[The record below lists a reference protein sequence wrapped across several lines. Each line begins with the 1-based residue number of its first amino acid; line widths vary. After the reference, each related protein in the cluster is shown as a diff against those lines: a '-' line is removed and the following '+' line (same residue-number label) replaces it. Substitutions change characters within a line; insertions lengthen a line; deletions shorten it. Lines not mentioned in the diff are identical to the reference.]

1 MRVWWQLTE
10 QWLKQHWRMSLLA
23 LFLALSTVMAG
34 VGLLAVAGWFLTG
47 AFLAGSTLLFNL
59 FAPSALVRGLSM
71 WRIASRYAE
80 RVVGHQV
87 TLGLQA
93 ELRTQ
98 SFAQL
103 ASYTPAQ
110 LAAFKDGDVVARL
123 LSDIERLDLLFLL
136 IIAPA
141 FTAVIAGGFFSLIMG
156 SYLPAL
162 GWGLLVVLFLASALL
177 PYGLAL
183 RTAAIGEQVQTH
195 NAQLRAFT
203 HEAISAHTDLLVFN
217 QKNQALKQFEEA
229 SSQVAT
235 AQKKM
240 AYAGNNGTLLQQL
253 LMGAWVLAV
262 LWIGVHA
269 TVNQQLSAPVWVAM
283 LLGTMGLFE
292 VIAPLM
298 RGAANLGAVQA
309 AAKRVQHLHLQKPHQ
324 VSSQAIENMPHHG
337 TLSLNDVCLAY
348 DQRTVFDGL
357 SLHLDQG
364 MHIAISGPSG
374 VGKTSLLLAIMQ
386 IQPLQRG
393 RVCYGGIDLANVAPT
408 DLYQQFS
415 FLTQHAPVFMG
426 TIRHNLCLAKPEASD
441 EELWHVLEQVHLAE
455 QIREM
460 GGLHTWVGEGGNTLS
475 TGQIRRLSLARTVL
489 SNASVWLLDEPT
501 SGLDKATAD
510 AWFLNLKKVAQG
522 RTVIIVTHADL
533 PAGVVSH
540 HYTLQKDQLISLK
553 NSWS

>member
-10 QWLKQHWRMSLLA
+10 QWLKQHWRISLLA

-80 RVVGHQV
+80 RVVGHHV

-93 ELRTQ
+93 ELRTR

-110 LAAFKDGDVVARL
+110 LAAYRDGDLVARL
-123 LSDIERLDLLFLL
+123 LNDIERLDLLFLL

-141 FTAVIAGGFFSLIMG
+141 FTAVIAGGFFSLVMG
-156 SYLPAL
+156 SYLPIL
-162 GWGLLVVLFLASALL
+162 GWGLVVVLFLASALL
-177 PYGLAL
+177 PYGLAF
-183 RTAAIGEQVQTH
+183 RTATVGEQVQTH
-195 NAQLRAFT
+195 NAQLRALA
-203 HEAISAHTDLLVFN
+203 HDAIAAHTDLLVFN
-217 QKNQALKQFEEA
+217 QKQQVMTQFNEA
-229 SSQVAT
+229 GAAVAA
-235 AQKKM
+235 AQRKM
-240 AYAGNNGTLLQQL
+240 THAGSNGTLLQQL

-262 LWIGVHA
+262 LWIGLQANVE
-269 TVNQQLSAPVWVAM
+269 QQLSAPVWVAM
-283 LLGTMGLFE
+283 LLGSMGLFE

-309 AAKRVQHLHLQKPHQ
+309 AAKRIQQLTVHAPNRASNPTRQ
-324 VSSQAIENMPHHG
+324 NMPLHG
-337 TLSLNDVCLAY
+337 TLSLVDLCLSY
-348 DQRTVFDGL
+348 DQQTIFDGVYL
-357 SLHLDQG
+357 QLEQG
-364 MHIAISGPSG
+364 THIAISGPSG

-386 IQPLQRG
+386 ILPLQRG
-393 RVCYGGIDLANVAPT
+393 QVCYDGIDLAQVEPA
-408 DLYQQFS
+408 DLYQRFS

-426 TIRHNLCLAKPEASD
+426 TIRHNLCMAKPHASD
-441 EELWHVLEQVHLAE
+441 EELWYALEQVHLAE
-455 QIREM
+455 QIKEM

-475 TGQIRRLSLARTVL
+475 TGQVRRLSLARTVL

-501 SGLDKATAD
+501 SGLDKETAD
-510 AWFLNLKKVAQG
+510 AWFLDLKKLAQG
-522 RTVIIVTHADL
+522 RTVIMVTHADL
-533 PAGVVSH
+533 PAGVVSQ
-540 HYTLQKDQLISLK
+540 HYTLQQTQLIPLE
-553 NSWS
+553 NN